1 MQFFRGNHFEA
12 TIHPQARWK
21 KYTYINIKEVSV
33 QRLQFTKSCKT
44 DWAFVSTNAYATD
57 LWMQQKSGYD
67 VLKKWPVSQVR

>member
-1 MQFFRGNHFEA
+1 MQCFRGNFLGNDPSTSQMEETHLNS
-12 TIHPQARWK
+12 RK
-21 KYTYINIKEVSV
+21 C
-33 QRLQFTKSCKT
+33 RCKSCNSPKLCKT